1 MFDELSEK
9 LDGFFR
15 KIRGRGKLT
24 EANIKDS
31 LREVRRILLASDV
44 NFKVVK
50 QFIADVEERALGTD
64 VLKSITP
71 GQMVVKIIN
80 DRLIDLLGG
89 MRAPLDISGDPPVT
103 LMVVGLQG
111 SGKTTFC
118 GKLAKRLL
126 KKGKKPLLVAA
137 DIYRPAAAQQLK
149 VLGDSLKVPVYIDS
163 GSVQSIAKGALMEA
177 NRIGAN
183 PVIFDTAGR
192 LHIDD
197 AMMNELKALKA
208 QLNPREILFV
218 ADGMTGQDAVKSARA
233 FDEALNFSGIVLT
246 KLDGDARGGAALS
259 IRAVTGKPIKFI
271 GVGEKLE
278 DLEPFHPDRIAS
290 RILGLGDV
298 VSLVE
303 RVQEQV
309 DTKQAEEMAQK
320 LRRADFTF
328 EDFLQQMQQIKKMGS
343 LGDLMKMIP
352 GVGSKMKNIQMDD
365 SALGRTEAIILSM
378 TREERNTPNIINGS
392 RRLRIAKGSG
402 TSVQAV
408 NQLLNQF
415 QQMRKMMK
423 RMSGK
428 GRRGM
433 QGFPMPF

>member
-15 KIRGRGKLT
+15 KIRSRGKLT
-24 EANIKDS
+24 EANIKES
-31 LREVRRILLASDV
+31 LREVRRIMLSSDV

-50 QFIADVEERALGTD
+50 QFIAEVEERAVGTE

-80 DRLIDLLGG
+80 DRLIALLGG
-89 MRAPLDISGDPPVT
+89 MNAPLDISGNPPVP

-118 GKLAKRLL
+118 GKLSKRLL
-126 KKGKKPLLVAA
+126 KKGKKPLLVAV

-163 GSVQSIAKGALMEA
+163 GSVQSIAKGAMLEA
-177 NRIGAN
+177 NRIGAD

-197 AMMNELKALKA
+197 SMMNELKALKA
-208 QLNPREILFV
+208 QVNPREILFV
-218 ADGMTGQDAVKSARA
+218 ADGMTGQDAVKSALA
-233 FDEALNFSGIVLT
+233 FDEALDFSGIVLT

-259 IRAVTGKPIKFI
+259 IRSVTGKPIKFI

-303 RVQEQV
+303 RVQEQI
-309 DTKQAEEMAQK
+309 DTKQAEAMAQK
-320 LRRADFTF
+320 LRKADFTF
-328 EDFLQQMQQIKKMGS
+328 EDFLQQMQQIKNMGS
-343 LGDLMKMIP
+343 LGDIMKMIP
-352 GVGSKMKNIQMDD
+352 GAGSKMKNIQLDD
-365 SALGRTEAIILSM
+365 GALKRTEAIILSM
-378 TREERNTPNIINGS
+378 TREERNNPNVINGS

-428 GRRGM
+428 GMRGM
-433 QGFPMPF
+433 KGFQMPF

>member
-31 LREVRRILLASDV
+31 LREVRRIMLASDV

-89 MRAPLDISGDPPVT
+89 MRAPLDISGDPPVP

-126 KKGKKPLLVAA
+126 KKGKKPLMVAA

-163 GSVQSIAKGALMEA
+163 GSVQSIAKGALLEA
-177 NRIGAN
+177 HRIGAD

-208 QLNPREILFV
+208 QLNPWEILFV
-218 ADGMTGQDAVKSARA
+218 ADGMTGQDAVKSAQA
-233 FDEALNFSGIVLT
+233 FDDALNFSGIVLT

-271 GVGEKLE
+271 GVGEKLD

-320 LRRADFTF
+320 LRKADFTF
-328 EDFLQQMQQIKKMGS
+328 DDFLQQMQQIKKMGS
-343 LGDLMKMIP
+343 LGDIMKMIP
-352 GVGSKMKNIQMDD
+352 GVGSKMKNIQMDE

-378 TREERNTPNIINGS
+378 TRQERNTPNIINGS

-415 QQMRKMMK
+415 QQMKKMMK

>member
-24 EANIKDS
+24 EANIKES
-31 LREVRRILLASDV
+31 LREVRRIMLSSDV

-50 QFIADVEERALGTD
+50 QFIAEVEERALGTD

-80 DRLIDLLGG
+80 DRLIELLGG
-89 MRAPLDISGDPPVT
+89 MRAPLDISGDPPVP

-126 KKGKKPLLVAA
+126 KKGKKPLLVAV

-149 VLGDSLKVPVYIDS
+149 VLGDSLNVPIYIDS
-163 GSVQSIAKGALMEA
+163 SSVQSIAKGALLEA
-177 NRIGAN
+177 ARIGAD
-183 PVIFDTAGR
+183 PIIFDTAGR

-208 QLNPREILFV
+208 QIKPREILFV
-218 ADGMTGQDAVKSARA
+218 ADGMTGQDAVKSAQA
-233 FDEALNFSGIVLT
+233 FDEALDFSGIVLT

-343 LGDLMKMIP
+343 LGDIMKMIP
-352 GVGSKMKNIQMDD
+352 GAGSKMKNIQMDE

-378 TREERNTPNIINGS
+378 TREERYNPNIINGS

-402 TSVQAV
+402 TTVQAV

-415 QQMRKMMK
+415 NQMRKMMK

-428 GRRGM
+428 GKRGM

>member
-31 LREVRRILLASDV
+31 LREVRRIMLASDV

-89 MRAPLDISGDPPVT
+89 MRAPLDISGDPPVP

-126 KKGKKPLLVAA
+126 KKGKKPLMVAA

-163 GSVQSIAKGALMEA
+163 GSVQSIAKGALLEA
-177 NRIGAN
+177 HRIGAD

-218 ADGMTGQDAVKSARA
+218 ADGMTGQDAVKSAQA
-233 FDEALNFSGIVLT
+233 FDDALNFSGIVLT

-271 GVGEKLE
+271 GVGEKLD

-320 LRRADFTF
+320 LRKADFTF
-328 EDFLQQMQQIKKMGS
+328 DDFLQQMQQIKKMGS
-343 LGDLMKMIP
+343 LGDIMKMIP
-352 GVGSKMKNIQMDD
+352 GVGSKMKNIQMDE

-378 TREERNTPNIINGS
+378 TQQERNTPNIINGS

-402 TSVQAV
+402 TTVQAV

-415 QQMRKMMK
+415 QQMKKMMK

>member
-1 MFDELSEK
+1 
-9 LDGFFR
+9 
-15 KIRGRGKLT
+15 
-24 EANIKDS
+24 
-31 LREVRRILLASDV
+31 
-44 NFKVVK
+44 
-50 QFIADVEERALGTD
+50 
-64 VLKSITP
+64 
-71 GQMVVKIIN
+71 
-80 DRLIDLLGG
+80 
-89 MRAPLDISGDPPVT
+89 
-103 LMVVGLQG
+103 LQG

-126 KKGKKPLLVAA
+126 KKGKKPLLVAV

-149 VLGDSLKVPVYIDS
+149 VLGDSLNVPVYIDS
-163 GSVQSIAKGALMEA
+163 GSVQSIAKGAMLEA
-177 NRIGAN
+177 ARLGAD

-208 QLNPREILFV
+208 QVKPREILFV
-218 ADGMTGQDAVKSARA
+218 ADGMTGQDAVKSAQA
-233 FDEALNFSGIVLT
+233 FDEALDFSGIVLT

-343 LGDLMKMIP
+343 LGDIMKMIP
-352 GVGSKMKNIQMDD
+352 GAGSKMKNIQMDE

-378 TREERNTPNIINGS
+378 TRQERYNPNIINGS

-402 TSVQAV
+402 TTVQAV

-415 QQMRKMMK
+415 NQMRKMMK

-428 GRRGM
+428 GKRGM

>member
-31 LREVRRILLASDV
+31 LREVRRIMLASDV

-89 MRAPLDISGDPPVT
+89 MRAPLDISGDPPVP

-126 KKGKKPLLVAA
+126 KKGKKPLMVAA

-163 GSVQSIAKGALMEA
+163 GSVQSIAKGALLEA
-177 NRIGAN
+177 HRIGAD

-208 QLNPREILFV
+208 QLNPWEILFV
-218 ADGMTGQDAVKSARA
+218 ADGMTGQDAVKSAQA
-233 FDEALNFSGIVLT
+233 FDDALNFSGIVLT

-271 GVGEKLE
+271 GVGEKLD

-320 LRRADFTF
+320 LRKADFTF
-328 EDFLQQMQQIKKMGS
+328 DDFLQQMQQIKKMGS
-343 LGDLMKMIP
+343 LGDIMKMIP
-352 GVGSKMKNIQMDD
+352 GVGSKMKNIQMDE

-378 TREERNTPNIINGS
+378 TQQERNTPNIINGS

-415 QQMRKMMK
+415 QQMKKMMK